1 MVDAGGNTLL
11 VVEITGSVAQSRK
24 EVVCLQASFDNR
36 NEALC
41 ALSGHTSKGHSY
53 ATTPVRSQLFVH
65 QRRRCECKVVIGI
78 VDKTTEIDMSRFE
91 TGLVCFSN

>member
-1 MVDAGGNTLL
+1 MVDAGGNILL

-36 NEALC
+36 NEVLC
-41 ALSGHTSKGHSY
+41 ALSGHKGHSY

-65 QRRRCECKVVIGI
+65 QRRRCECTVVIGI
-78 VDKTTEIDMSRFE
+78 VDKATEFDMSRLE
-91 TGLVCFSN
+91 TGCVCFSN